1 MMKRQLTTECE
12 NLFGILCSR
21 EPSVQMPATIYKQ
34 LADYHGM
41 HVQDLLG
48 SFHRANDE
56 TPAGRRQLT
65 DNEKPLAFC
74 APVASHHNRLA
85 DYYVV
90 EKFHAGVR
98 FALKPSLASRN
109 WIMQRNCME
118 LARSSH
124 PPPS

>member
-1 MMKRQLTTECE
+1 
-12 NLFGILCSR
+12 
-21 EPSVQMPATIYKQ
+21 MPATIYKQ

-48 SFHRANDE
+48 SFHRTNDE

-98 FALKPSLASRN
+98 FANAVFPHTYGGPWPIQGSKMLQDSCLS
-109 WIMQRNCME
+109 I
-118 LARSSH
+118 LL
-124 PPPS
+124 PPPCTLYIFLPYSFQSVHGTL